1 MGGIVLVFLNK
12 KSRSISRILYP
23 LRPLSF
29 IYVFCY
35 QKTLAAYPSTL
46 YVPHSSVDLHGIAP
60 HRVYLISLQLN
71 LYILSV
77 ALFLTSR
84 PMAVNHYAALWC
96 SDFPLVAKA
105 NSDKAICFAAKIHKL
120 LINSLFFISL

>member
-1 MGGIVLVFLNK
+1 
-12 KSRSISRILYP
+12 
-23 LRPLSF
+23 
-29 IYVFCY
+29 
-35 QKTLAAYPSTL
+35 
-46 YVPHSSVDLHGIAP
+46 
-60 HRVYLISLQLN
+60 RVYLISLQLN